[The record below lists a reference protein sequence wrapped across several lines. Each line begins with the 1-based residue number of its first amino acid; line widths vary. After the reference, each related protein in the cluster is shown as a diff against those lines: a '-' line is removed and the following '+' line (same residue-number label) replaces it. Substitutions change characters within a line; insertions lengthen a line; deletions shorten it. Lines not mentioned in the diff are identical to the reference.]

1 MRSRQNAGE
10 KREKLEEYKSVGQRQ
25 EEAFSY
31 GPLLPL
37 DTGNVEAVEAKAG
50 G

>member
-1 MRSRQNAGE
+1 MRSRRKAGE

-25 EEAFSY
+25 EEAVSY

-37 DTGNVEAVEAKAG
+37 VTGKIEAVEANAG